1 MSEQIAATFTGR
13 ASAAPPVP
21 RRRVLTARRI
31 VGTLLKHGILWVF
44 SLVFLFPFVWMVT
57 TSLKDNAQVY
67 AYPPVWL
74 PHPIMWINYWQA
86 VTDIHFFGYLFN
98 TLRYA
103 VLSSIGA
110 CISAPIVGYGF
121 SKIQWPGR
129 DVFFFITLSLLMLP
143 GQVTLVPLFLLF
155 HRFGWV
161 GSYKPLIIPA
171 FFGSPFYIFLARQF
185 YRQVPNEIIEAARI
199 DGAGEFRIFLQIVT
213 PLILPAVA
221 TIALFQFTGA
231 WGDFLGPLIYISKDS
246 LYPLSIGLTA
256 FESVYST
263 QWQLLMA
270 GATLF
275 TLPMILLYLFVQRT
289 FIRGIQFSGMV
300 G

>member
-1 MSEQIAATFTGR
+1 VVPGLPLGQIRYRRPVNAA
-13 ASAAPPVP
+13 VVV
-21 RRRVLTARRI
+21 RRLAGSV
-31 VGTLLKHGILWVF
+31 LKHGVLWVF
-44 SLVFLFPFVWMVT
+44 SIMFLFPFLWMVS
-57 TSLKDNAQVY
+57 TSLKSNAQVY
-67 AYPPVWL
+67 LYPPVWI
-74 PHPIMWINYWQA
+74 PHPLVWKNYVDA
-86 VTDIHFFGYLFN
+86 VTEIHFFRYLFN

-103 VLSSIGA
+103 VLSSLGA
-110 CISAPIVGYGF
+110 CISAPIVAYGF
-121 SKIQWPGR
+121 AKIDWPGR

-155 HRFGWV
+155 HRIGWV
-161 GSYKPLIIPA
+161 GTYKPLIVPA

-185 YRQVPNEIIEAARI
+185 YRQVPNSVIEAARI
-199 DGAGEFRIFLQIVT
+199 DGAGEFRIFAQIVT

-231 WGDFLGPLIYISKDS
+231 WSDFLGPLIYISRDS

-275 TLPMILLYLFVQRT
+275 TLPMVLLYFFVQRT
-289 FIRGIQFSGMV
+289 FIKGVQFAGMV